1 MSRTPIRAGCRA
13 GALQYLFSLPSATL
27 AALESTM
34 NYRARFLTLISTL
47 ALAATL
53 AGCAVTP
60 TSIVQQPT
68 SVRPPATPVA
78 AATNGAIYQAASF
91 RPVFED
97 RRARQIGDL
106 LTITISETTNAV
118 KAGASSGNKS
128 GSVSAATPKLLQG
141 RLGGTLSAS
150 TDNKYSDG
158 DNQSASN
165 TFTGTIGVTVSEVL
179 SNGNLVVVGEKQVAM
194 NKGIEFIR
202 FSGVVNPET
211 IVAGNTVPSTQ
222 VAEAR
227 VEYRTNSQIDRAEVS
242 SMFSRFFLSMLP
254 F

>member
-34 NYRARFLTLISTL
+34 NYRACISTL
-47 ALAATL
+47 ALAAAL

-118 KAGASSGNKS
+118 KAGASSGTKS